1 MQNFLRS
8 QIFATSIV
16 RGDNIGDIMHTYY
29 EIAVIE
35 IIQRPSSHCVGQK
48 VGLRK

>member
-1 MQNFLRS
+1 MHVKLS
-8 QIFATSIV
+8 QKIFATSIV

-29 EIAVIE
+29 EIDVIE

-48 VGLRK
+48 GGLRK